1 MLRGKH
7 GSRRIAAWPGRYVL
21 PLRVPQDLSVT
32 VLTTIDQFVQLERKE
47 MFTKKLL
54 SLPLA
59 FSLLFVTLNSSEA
72 HAKNKGLIIAGAAV
86 AGVGVALLIADAAD
100 DTNYLT
106 STGKALVAST
116 LGAGA
121 VLMVVGATRD
131 DISGGIGTDDWRVAP
146 GSSNTPM
153 RKRGNALATDAPPH
167 FMIGAAPTR
176 NGFVA
181 GARIGW

>member
-1 MLRGKH
+1 
-7 GSRRIAAWPGRYVL
+7 
-21 PLRVPQDLSVT
+21 
-32 VLTTIDQFVQLERKE
+32 
-47 MFTKKLL
+47 MFIKKLL

-59 FSLLFVTLNSSEA
+59 LSLIFVTLHSSET

-86 AGVGVALLIADAAD
+86 AGVGVAVLIAAAPD
-100 DTNYLT
+100 DKYLT
-106 STGKALVAST
+106 GAGKVLVVST

-121 VLMVVGATRD
+121 ALMVVGARRD
-131 DISGGIGTDDWRVAP
+131 DISEGVGPRDWRVAP
-146 GSSNTPM
+146 GSSNTPT
-153 RKRGNALATDAPPH
+153 RKRGNSLATDAPPH